1 MSYYTYVLSTQQKI
15 FLITKRIAA
24 KVFFVSLE
32 FILGK
37 NKNIIIII
45 IAKKIIDNAKSNVG
59 ILDSSN

>member
-37 NKNIIIII
+37 NKNIRIIII
-45 IAKKIIDNAKSNVG
+45 YQYCQENHR
-59 ILDSSN
+59 